1 MEDDT
6 VETEDVMKADVDIAE
21 EDTTWVE
28 VGEAERDVVYEVSG
42 VSVGEFAVEVTCTVT
57 AGTVVLAE
65 SPAKITV

>member
-1 MEDDT
+1 
-6 VETEDVMKADVDIAE
+6 MKADVDIAE

-42 VSVGEFAVEVTCTVT
+42 VTVGEFAVEVACTVT
-57 AGTVVLAE
+57 AATVVLAE